1 MLNNYTWHGA
11 NRTDLDPR
19 AARGSG
25 GTGFLVKNNI
35 LDRYT
40 VHELGSS
47 YDGIYWIK
55 LSDKVDD
62 SSNVILCSCYL
73 PPERSSR
80 GNVSQEFYDALL
92 ADMYLMM
99 GDNSPI
105 LLCGDFN
112 ARIGDKTDFI
122 PTLEDIKHRKPLDTC
137 SNSHGDCLVEF
148 LKDSCCCVLNG
159 RFDPAN
165 DNFTCVSHR
174 GRSVVDYIIGSY
186 STFVNI
192 TDFRVYSM
200 TEVIDKLGITDTIS
214 DRSKPSDHSMLVC
227 ALDMSPYS
235 TIRHTPDYI
244 QAPSNNIRKY
254 NVNTIPEHFLTQPTV
269 KTAIRTVI
277 QRLEYATIRQ
287 ADIDGIYSDFVN
299 ILHTEMDKSLKYRD
313 TRTSRTVANK
323 HRRRPYW
330 NDNLSMLW
338 NEARTAEKCYLSC
351 KSNIQKSHLLRMY
364 KDKRHIFDRALRKQ
378 ERQYYNMSRN
388 QIDTEPHSL
397 WNYMKKLGPDR
408 HTNVY
413 DTVLLDDG
421 TETSDPGKIRE
432 KWKHDFEL
440 LFNGISNSGD
450 FDDEFLQRADTLYAQ
465 WSQELSDTGDEHND
479 QEDNTEAGTWNH
491 LLNSRLDI
499 EETIGALHRAKRDKI
514 GTISILLL
522 QSFTSNLSRLQ
533 MMELDLKCTRG
544 QGYYSL
550 SPPKLL

>member
-1 MLNNYTWHGA
+1 M
-11 NRTDLDPR
+11 
-19 AARGSG
+19 
-25 GTGFLVKNNI
+25 
-35 LDRYT
+35 
-40 VHELGSS
+40 
-47 YDGIYWIK
+47 
-55 LSDKVDD
+55 
-62 SSNVILCSCYL
+62 
-73 PPERSSR
+73 
-80 GNVSQEFYDALL
+80 
-92 ADMYLMM
+92 
-99 GDNSPI
+99 
-105 LLCGDFN
+105 
-112 ARIGDKTDFI
+112 
-122 PTLEDIKHRKPLDTC
+122 
-137 SNSHGDCLVEF
+137 
-148 LKDSCCCVLNG
+148 
-159 RFDPAN
+159 
-165 DNFTCVSHR
+165 
-174 GRSVVDYIIGSY
+174 VDYIICSY

-351 KSNIQKSHLLRMY
+351 KSNTQKSHLLRMY

-408 HTNVY
+408 HTNNVY

-450 FDDEFLQRADTLYAQ
+450 FDDEFLQRADTLYGGGGGGPY
-465 WSQELSDTGDEHND
+465 THN
-479 QEDNTEAGTWNH
+479 GH
-491 LLNSRLDI
+491 KSSRILAMSI
-499 EETIGALHRAKRDKI
+499 TTKRIIRKLVPGI
-514 GTISILLL
+514 IFSTPAWIL
-522 QSFTSNLSRLQ
+522 R
-533 MMELDLKCTRG
+533 R
-544 QGYYSL
+544 
-550 SPPKLL
+550 P